1 MSDSV
6 KLALPA
12 RPENV
17 AVVRQALA
25 GMTDA
30 LEIEPALGADMKIA
44 VTEACANAVVHA
56 YDDGEG
62 SLEVEMRAEGSLLTV
77 SVRDRGLGFK
87 PLPAGDEHGPLGFGL
102 ALIASLS
109 DAFAIQGGS
118 GGTEVLMTFQVGG
131 TPNGP
136 LRPPAGQLDEAN
148 PEPAPDLIVVRTTA
162 GPLAGPVLGRVVSL
176 LAARADFSIDRLS
189 DAQIVSDA
197 LAAHSAEHASDGH
210 VVVAVHEH
218 ERELELRVGPLR
230 RGGGDGLIQATE
242 VPGLGRLL
250 EQLVDEVSVEPTQ
263 TDPDGEEGEVLRLRL
278 AEAAAS

>member
-1 MSDSV
+1 MSGCV

-25 GMTDA
+25 GMADA
-30 LEIEPALGADMKIA
+30 LEVDPALGADMKIA

-56 YDDGEG
+56 YDGREG
-62 SLEVEMRAEGSLLTV
+62 PLEVEMRAEGSLLTV

-87 PLPAGDEHGPLGFGL
+87 PLPTADEQGPLGFGL

-118 GGTEVLMTFQVGG
+118 GGTEVLMSFVVAGA
-131 TPNGP
+131 PNGP
-136 LRPPAGQLDEAN
+136 LRPPTGQLDEAT
-148 PEPAPDLIVVRTTA
+148 PEPPADLIILRVTA

-197 LAAHSAEHASDGH
+197 LAAHSAEHALDGH
-210 VVVAVHEH
+210 VAISVTEQD
-218 ERELELRVGPLR
+218 RELDLRVGPLHP
-230 RGGGDGLIQATE
+230 GGGDGLVQATE

-250 EQLVDEVSVEPTQ
+250 EQLVDDVSVESTS
-263 TDPDGEEGEVLRLRL
+263 TKDGEGEVLRLRL
-278 AEAAAS
+278 AESAG

>member
-1 MSDSV
+1 LSGIV

-25 GMTDA
+25 GMADA
-30 LEIEPALGADMKIA
+30 LEVEPALGADMKIA

-56 YDDGEG
+56 YAGREG
-62 SLEVEMRAEGSLLTV
+62 PLEVEMRSDGALLTV

-87 PLPAGDEHGPLGFGL
+87 PLPSNDEQGPLGFGL

-118 GGTEVLMTFQVGG
+118 AGTEVIMTFQIAGA
-131 TPNGP
+131 PNGP
-136 LRPPAGQLDEAN
+136 LRPPAGQLEEAA
-148 PEPAPDLIVVRTTA
+148 PEPPSNLIVLRVTA

-197 LAAHSAEHASDGH
+197 LAAHSAEQALDGH
-210 VVVAVHEH
+210 VAVTVTEQAH
-218 ERELELRVGPLR
+218 ELELRVGPLR
-230 RGGGDGLIQATE
+230 PGGGDGLVQATE

-250 EQLVDEVSVEPTQ
+250 EQLVDDLSVEPT
-263 TDPDGEEGEVLRLRL
+263 TTEDGDGEVLRLRL
-278 AEAAAS
+278 AESA

>member
-1 MSDSV
+1 LSGSV

-25 GMTDA
+25 GMADA
-30 LEIEPALGADMKIA
+30 LEVEPALGADMKIA

-56 YDDGEG
+56 YDGGEG
-62 SLEVEMRAEGSLLTV
+62 SLEVEMRAEGALLTV

-87 PLPAGDEHGPLGFGL
+87 PLPAEDEQGPLGFGL

-118 GGTEVLMTFQVGG
+118 AGTEVLMTFQIGG
-131 TPNGP
+131 VPNGP
-136 LRPPAGQLDEAN
+136 LRPPTGQLERGA
-148 PEPAPDLIVVRTTA
+148 PEPPRDLIVLRVTA
-162 GPLAGPVLGRVVSL
+162 GALAGPVLGRVVSL

-197 LAAHSAEHASDGH
+197 LAAHSADQALDGH
-210 VVVAVHEH
+210 VGVAVTEQD
-218 ERELELRVGPLR
+218 RELELRVGPLR
-230 RGGGDGLIQATE
+230 LGGGDDLVQATE

-250 EQLVDEVSVEPTQ
+250 EQLADDVSVEPT
-263 TDPDGEEGEVLRLRL
+263 TTEDGDGEVLRLRL
-278 AEAAAS
+278 AESA

>member
-1 MSDSV
+1 MTGSV
-6 KLALPA
+6 RLTLPA

-17 AVVRQALA
+17 SIVRQALA

-30 LEIEPALGADMKIA
+30 VGVDPALGADMKIA
-44 VTEACANAVVHA
+44 VTEACANAVMHA
-56 YDDGEG
+56 YRESDGP
-62 SLEVEMRAEGSLLTV
+62 LEIVMRTDGTLLTV

-109 DAFAIQGGS
+109 DAFAITGGS
-118 GGTEVLMTFQVGG
+118 GGTEVLMTFQLAG

-136 LRPPAGQLDEAN
+136 VRPSEEGQLEAN
-148 PEPAPDLIVVRTTA
+148 LPEPPPNRIVLRVTA

-176 LAARADFSIDRLS
+176 LAARVDFSIDRLS

-197 LAAHSAEHASDGH
+197 LAAHAPERALDGH
-210 VVVAVHEH
+210 VGVAVIED
-218 ERELELRVGPLR
+218 ERVLDLRVGPLHP
-230 RGGGDGLIQATE
+230 GGGDALIEATA

-250 EQLVDEVSVEPTQ
+250 EQLVDAVSVEPTDTPEGQ
-263 TDPDGEEGEVLRLRL
+263 GEVLLLRL
-278 AEAAAS
+278 AEVAA